1 MDLSYILYLFI
12 RNVVALRLQITD
24 DMLIIN
30 IYAKFALIAL
40 FLGGG
45 ILLSIFYGF
54 GYSWILILMGLIF
67 LVSYLLLGTIQ
78 SASELLQKMDFDGA
92 EKRLNLTFKP
102 EWLYVTNRAFYYI
115 LKGSLAANRKDN
127 NAAETYFQK
136 ALALKLPT
144 DNEKAMVLLQMA
156 GIQANKN
163 NWPGAKNYFYQCK
176 NLKVTEPALKDQIK
190 QFETAINNRG
200 QVKLAQSMGM
210 KAGQSG
216 MMGGKRRRPKM
227 R

>member
-1 MDLSYILYLFI
+1 MF
-12 RNVVALRLQITD
+12 T
-24 DMLIIN
+24 IN
-30 IYAKFALIAL
+30 IYVKFALIAL

-54 GYSWILILMGLIF
+54 GYSWILIITGL
-67 LVSYLLLGTIQ
+67 LLLLSYVLLGTIQ
-78 SASELLQKMDFDGA
+78 SASELLQKMDFQGA
-92 EKRLNLTFKP
+92 EDRLNLTLKP
-102 EWLYVTNRAFYYI
+102 QWLYVTNRAFYYI
-115 LKGSLAANRKDN
+115 LKGSLAANRKDTN
-127 NAAETYFQK
+127 TAENFFNK
-136 ALALKLPT
+136 ALTLKLPT

-163 NWPGAKNYFYQCK
+163 NWAGAKNYFYQLN
-176 NLKVTEPALKDQIK
+176 NLKITESAIKEQVK
-190 QFETAINNRG
+190 QFESAINNRG

-210 KAGQSG
+210 KTGQSN

>member
-1 MDLSYILYLFI
+1 MF
-12 RNVVALRLQITD
+12 T
-24 DMLIIN
+24 IN
-30 IYAKFALIAL
+30 IYLKFALIGL

-45 ILLSIFYGF
+45 ILLSILYGF
-54 GYSWILILMGLIF
+54 GYSWILIVLGLIV
-67 LVSYLLLGTIQ
+67 LASYILLGTIQ
-78 SASELLQKMDFDGA
+78 SASELLQKTDFEGA
-92 EKRLNLTFKP
+92 EARLNLTLKP

-115 LKGSLAANRKDN
+115 LKGSLAANRKET
-127 NAAETYFQK
+127 ALAETHFNK

-163 NWPGAKNYFYQCK
+163 NWTGAKNYFYQCK
-176 NLKVTEPALKDQIK
+176 NLKITEPAIKEQIK
-190 QFETAINNRG
+190 QFDNAINNRG

-210 KAGQSG
+210 KTGQSN

>member
-1 MDLSYILYLFI
+1 MF
-12 RNVVALRLQITD
+12 T
-24 DMLIIN
+24 IN
-30 IYAKFALIAL
+30 IYVKFALIAL

-45 ILLSIFYGF
+45 ILLSVFYGF
-54 GYSWILILMGLIF
+54 GYSWILIIVGLLF
-67 LVSYLLLGTIQ
+67 LVSYVLLGTIQ
-78 SASELLQKMDFDGA
+78 SASELLQKMDFQGA
-92 EKRLNLTFKP
+92 EDRLNLTLKP

-115 LKGSLAANRKDN
+115 LKGSLAANRKDTN
-127 NAAETYFQK
+127 TAETFFNK

-163 NWPGAKNYFYQCK
+163 NWAGAKNYFYQLK
-176 NLKVTEPALKDQIK
+176 NLKITESAIKEQVK

-210 KAGQSG
+210 KAGQSN
-216 MMGGKRRRPKM
+216 MMGGKRKRPKM

>member
-1 MDLSYILYLFI
+1 MF
-12 RNVVALRLQITD
+12 T
-24 DMLIIN
+24 IN
-30 IYAKFALIAL
+30 IYAKFALIGL

-45 ILLSIFYGF
+45 IILSIFYGF
-54 GYSWILILMGLIF
+54 GYSWILILIGL
-67 LVSYLLLGTIQ
+67 LVLLSYILLGTIQ
-78 SASELLQKMDFDGA
+78 SASEMLQKMDFDGA

-102 EWLYVTNRAFYYI
+102 GWLYVTNRAFYYI
-115 LKGSLAANRKDN
+115 LKGSLAANRKEN
-127 NAAETYFQK
+127 NTAEEFFHK

-163 NWPGAKNYFYQCK
+163 NWTGAKNYYFQCK
-176 NLKVTEPALKDQIK
+176 NLKVTEPSLKDQLK

-200 QVKLAQSMGM
+200 QMKLAQSMGM
-210 KAGQSG
+210 KTGQTN
-216 MMGGKRRRPKM
+216 MMSGKRRRPKM